1 MQYLSS
7 KDSNLFLEIFLQCL
21 SSSFSSSSFSGLDDV
36 LDLEL
41 TDVIVVSVEEDL
53 LELLSEELEE
63 RGVLQRLLQVICSY
77 KHI

>member
-7 KDSNLFLEIFLQCL
+7 KDSNLFLEIFLHCL
-21 SSSFSSSSFSGLDDV
+21 SPSFSSSFSGLDDV

-63 RGVLQRLLQVICSY
+63 RGV
-77 KHI
+77 

>member
-21 SSSFSSSSFSGLDDV
+21 SSSLSSSFSGLDDV

>member
-7 KDSNLFLEIFLQCL
+7 KDSNLFLEIFLHSL
-21 SSSFSSSSFSGLDDV
+21 SSSFSSSFSGLDDV